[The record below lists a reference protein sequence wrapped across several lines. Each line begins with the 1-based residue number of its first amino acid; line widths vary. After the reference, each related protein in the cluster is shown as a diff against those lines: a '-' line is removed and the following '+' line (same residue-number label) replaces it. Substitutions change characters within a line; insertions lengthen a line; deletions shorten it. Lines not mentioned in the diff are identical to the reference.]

1 MPPQTDREIPDLI
14 GFAPPNGRVT
24 VPINSQPRLFAMLA
38 IPPLLLEFSS
48 HQLEVAETLIQV
60 GRLVV
65 IFFAARAI
73 AEVMVRLQL
82 PTILGELVAGV
93 LIGVSGLH
101 LIVPPETQAQL
112 AASVTSL
119 LGSLAQISP
128 EAVQEVYNETFPNL
142 QAVSQLGLFAL
153 LFLTGLES
161 ELDELVAVGLQAST
175 VAVAGVV
182 LPFAL
187 GTAGLYFLFHVP
199 LIPAVFAGAAM
210 TATSIGITASVFGEL
225 KWLKRKEGQIVIGA
239 AVLDDIIGIVILA
252 VVVAI
257 VGGGAFSIGPVLKL
271 CLAAVAFVAVALVLS
286 RTAAPAFD
294 WVVDQLKAPGDVAVA
309 SFLVLTFCC
318 FAAQAIGLE
327 AALGAFAAG
336 LILSASKHTHDID
349 AAVKPLVALFATVFF
364 VLIGT
369 GLDLSVLNPLDPANR
384 EGLVVAAFLLA
395 VAIAGKVAAGW
406 SYLSKEPTN
415 RLVVGL
421 GMMPRGEVGLIFLGL
436 GSQAGILTPALE
448 AAILLMVIG
457 TTFLAPILLR
467 LVIPREPGEGTTVT
481 AEQPV

>member
-1 MPPQTDREIPDLI
+1 
-14 GFAPPNGRVT
+14 
-24 VPINSQPRLFAMLA
+24 ML
-38 IPPLLLEFSS
+38 PPLALIAEISP
-48 HQLEVAETLIQV
+48 HQLEVAETLLQV
-60 GRLVV
+60 GRFLV
-65 IFFAARAI
+65 IFIAARAI

-101 LIVPPETQAQL
+101 LIVPPETQAQISGAL
-112 AASVTSL
+112 LSL
-119 LGSLAQISP
+119 LGSLAEIRP
-128 EAVQEVYNETFPNL
+128 DEVAEVYNETFPSL
-142 QAVSQLGLFAL
+142 QAVSQIGLFAL

-161 ELDELVAVGLQAST
+161 ELDELVAVGVQATT

-239 AVLDDIIGIVILA
+239 AVLDDILGIVILA

-257 VGGGAFSIGPVLKL
+257 VGGGSFSLGPVIKL
-271 CLAAVAFVAVALVLS
+271 GLAAVAFVVVALVLS
-286 RTAAPAFD
+286 RKAAPGFD

-309 SFLVLTFCC
+309 SFVVLTLCC

-369 GLDLSVLNPLDPANR
+369 GMDLSVLNPFDPANR
-384 EGLVVAAFLLA
+384 EGLIVAAFLLV
-395 VAIAGKVAAGW
+395 VAMLGKVAAGW
-406 SYLSKEPTN
+406 SYVSAEPTN

-436 GSQAGILTPALE
+436 GSQAGILSPALE

-467 LVIPREPGEGTTVT
+467 VVIPPTPAVVE
-481 AEQPV
+481 AEAV

>member
-1 MPPQTDREIPDLI
+1 
-14 GFAPPNGRVT
+14 
-24 VPINSQPRLFAMLA
+24 ML
-38 IPPLLLEFSS
+38 PPLALIAEISP
-48 HQLEVAETLIQV
+48 HQLEVVETLLQV
-60 GRLVV
+60 GRFLV
-65 IFFAARAI
+65 IFVVARAI

-101 LIVPPETQAQL
+101 LIVPPETQAQISG
-112 AASVTSL
+112 AALSL
-119 LGSLAQISP
+119 LASLAEIRP
-128 EAVQEVYNETFPNL
+128 DEVAEVYNETFPSL
-142 QAVSQLGLFAL
+142 QAVSQIGLFAL

-161 ELDELVAVGLQAST
+161 ELDELVAVGVQATT

-187 GTAGLYFLFHVP
+187 GTAGLYYLFHVP

-225 KWLKRKEGQIVIGA
+225 KWLKRTEGQIVIGA
-239 AVLDDIIGIVILA
+239 AVLDDILGIVILA

-257 VGGGAFSIGPVLKL
+257 VGGGSFSVGPVIKL
-271 CLAAVAFVAVALVLS
+271 GLAAVAFVAVALVLS
-286 RTAAPAFD
+286 RKAAPAFD

-309 SFLVLTFCC
+309 SFVVLTLCC

-369 GLDLSVLNPLDPANR
+369 GMDLSVLNPFEPANR
-384 EGLVVAAFLLA
+384 EGLIVAAFLLA

-406 SYLSKEPTN
+406 SYLSSEPTN

-467 LVIPREPGEGTTVT
+467 VVIPPEPAG
-481 AEQPV
+481 

>member
-1 MPPQTDREIPDLI
+1 MLPSPALIAEISP
-14 GFAPPNGRVT
+14 
-24 VPINSQPRLFAMLA
+24 
-38 IPPLLLEFSS
+38 
-48 HQLEVAETLIQV
+48 HQLEVAETLLQV
-60 GRLVV
+60 GRFLV
-65 IFFAARAI
+65 IFIVARAI
-73 AEVMVRLQL
+73 AELMVRLQL

-101 LIVPPETQAQL
+101 LIVPPETQAEISGAL
-112 AASVTSL
+112 LSL
-119 LGSLAQISP
+119 LGSLAEIRP
-128 EAVQEVYNETFPNL
+128 DEVREIYNETFPSL
-142 QAVSQLGLFAL
+142 QSVSQIGLFAL

-161 ELDELVAVGLQAST
+161 ELDELVAVGVQATT
-175 VAVAGVV
+175 VAVAGVL

-187 GTAGLYFLFHVP
+187 GTAGLVFLFHVP

-225 KWLKRKEGQIVIGA
+225 QWLKRKEGQIVIGA
-239 AVLDDIIGIVILA
+239 AVLDDILGIVILA

-257 VGGGAFSIGPVLKL
+257 VGGGSFTLGPVIKL
-271 CLAAVAFVAVALVLS
+271 GLAAVVFVAVALVLS
-286 RTAAPAFD
+286 RKAAPAFD

-309 SFLVLTFCC
+309 SFVVLTLCC

-369 GLDLSVLNPLDPANR
+369 GMDLSVLNPFDPANR
-384 EGLVVAAFLLA
+384 EGLIVAAFLLV
-395 VAIAGKVAAGW
+395 VAMLGKVAAGW
-406 SYLSKEPTN
+406 SYLSSEPTN

-436 GSQAGILTPALE
+436 GSQAGILSPALE

-457 TTFLAPILLR
+457 TTFLAPVLLR
-467 LVIPREPGEGTTVT
+467 VVIPTPPAT
-481 AEQPV
+481 AAEAA

>member
-1 MPPQTDREIPDLI
+1 M
-14 GFAPPNGRVT
+14 
-24 VPINSQPRLFAMLA
+24 
-38 IPPLLLEFSS
+38 IPPEVSAAS
-48 HQLEVAETLIQV
+48 PHQLEVAETLLQV
-60 GRLVV
+60 GCFLV
-65 IFFAARAI
+65 IFVAARTI
-73 AEVMVRLQL
+73 SELTVRLQL

-93 LIGVSGLH
+93 LVGASGLQ
-101 LIVPPETQAQL
+101 LIVPPDVQAQL
-112 AASVTSL
+112 SDGAANLVGALAGIGPDSVR
-119 LGSLAQISP
+119 
-128 EAVQEVYNETFPNL
+128 EVYEASFPNL
-142 QAVSQLGLFAL
+142 RAISQIGLFSL

-161 ELDELVAVGLQAST
+161 ELDELVAVGVQATT
-175 VAVAGVV
+175 VAVTGVV

-187 GTAGLYFLFHVP
+187 GTAGLVVFFHVP

-225 KWLKRKEGQIVIGA
+225 RWLKRKEGQIVIGA
-239 AVLDDIIGIVILA
+239 AVLDDILGIVILA

-257 VGGGAFSIGPVLKL
+257 VGGGAFSLAPLVKL

-286 RTAAPAFD
+286 RTAAPFFD
-294 WVVDQLKAPGDVAVA
+294 WVVDHLKAPGDVAVA
-309 SFLVLTFCC
+309 SFLVLTLCC

-336 LILSASKHTHDID
+336 LILSASKHTDAID
-349 AAVKPLVALFATVFF
+349 KAVKPLVALFATVFF

-369 GLDLSVLNPLDPANR
+369 GMDLSVLNPFNPANR
-384 EGLVVAAFLLA
+384 EGLLVAAFLLA
-395 VAIAGKVAAGW
+395 VAIVGKVAAGW
-406 SYLSKEPTN
+406 SYLSKEPTR

-436 GSQAGILTPALE
+436 GSQARILTPSLE

-467 LVIPREPGEGTTVT
+467 LVIGTEE
-481 AEQPV
+481 APVAASGQG

>member
-1 MPPQTDREIPDLI
+1 MLPPSALIAEISP
-14 GFAPPNGRVT
+14 
-24 VPINSQPRLFAMLA
+24 
-38 IPPLLLEFSS
+38 
-48 HQLEVAETLIQV
+48 HQMEVAETLIGV
-60 GRLVV
+60 GRFLV
-65 IFFAARAI
+65 IFIAARAI

-93 LIGVSGLH
+93 LIGASGLH
-101 LIVPPETQAQL
+101 LIVPPEAQAEISGAVL
-112 AASVTSL
+112 SL
-119 LGSLAQISP
+119 LGSLAEIRPQDVAEI
-128 EAVQEVYNETFPNL
+128 YNETFPSL
-142 QAVSQLGLFAL
+142 QAVSQIGLFAL

-161 ELDELVAVGLQAST
+161 ELDELVAVGVQATT
-175 VAVAGVV
+175 VAVAGVL

-187 GTAGLYFLFHVP
+187 GTAGLYYLFHVP

-239 AVLDDIIGIVILA
+239 AVLDDILGIVILA

-257 VGGGAFSIGPVLKL
+257 VGGGSFTIGPVIKL
-271 CLAAVAFVAVALVLS
+271 GLAAVAFVAVALVLS
-286 RTAAPAFD
+286 RKAAPAFD

-309 SFLVLTFCC
+309 SFVVLTLCC

-369 GLDLSVLNPLDPANR
+369 GMDLSVLNPFDPANR
-384 EGLVVAAFLLA
+384 EGLIVAAFLLV
-395 VAIAGKVAAGW
+395 VAMLGKVAAGW
-406 SYLSKEPTN
+406 SYLSSEPTN

-436 GSQAGILTPALE
+436 GSQAGILSPSLE

-467 LVIPREPGEGTTVT
+467 VVIPSTPATVSE
-481 AEQPV
+481 AV

>member
-1 MPPQTDREIPDLI
+1 
-14 GFAPPNGRVT
+14 
-24 VPINSQPRLFAMLA
+24 ML
-38 IPPLLLEFSS
+38 PPLALIAEISP
-48 HQLEVAETLIQV
+48 HQLEVAETLLQV
-60 GRLVV
+60 GRFLV
-65 IFFAARAI
+65 IFIAARAI

-101 LIVPPETQAQL
+101 LIVPPDTQAQISNAL
-112 AASVTSL
+112 LSL
-119 LGSLAQISP
+119 LGSLAEIRP
-128 EAVQEVYNETFPNL
+128 DEVAEIYNETFPSL
-142 QAVSQLGLFAL
+142 QSVSQIGLFAL

-161 ELDELVAVGLQAST
+161 ELDELVAVGVQATT

-239 AVLDDIIGIVILA
+239 AVLDDILGIVILA

-257 VGGGAFSIGPVLKL
+257 VGGGSFSIGPVIKL
-271 CLAAVAFVAVALVLS
+271 GLAAVAFVAVALVLS
-286 RTAAPAFD
+286 RKAAPAFD

-309 SFLVLTFCC
+309 SFVVLTLCC

-369 GLDLSVLNPLDPANR
+369 GMDLSVLNPFDPANR
-384 EGLVVAAFLLA
+384 EGLIVAAFLLA
-395 VAIAGKVAAGW
+395 VAMLGKVATGW
-406 SYLSKEPTN
+406 CYSSASPTN

-467 LVIPREPGEGTTVT
+467 LVIPSTPEVAAEPY
-481 AEQPV
+481 

>member
-1 MPPQTDREIPDLI
+1 MFLL
-14 GFAPPNGRVT
+14 
-24 VPINSQPRLFAMLA
+24 QPA
-38 IPPLLLEFSS
+38 LLEISP
-48 HQLEVAETLIQV
+48 HQLEVADTLLQV
-60 GRLVV
+60 GRFLV
-65 IFFAARAI
+65 IFIAARLI
-73 AEVMVRLQL
+73 AELMVRLQL
-82 PTILGELVAGV
+82 PTILGELIAGV

-101 LIVPPETQAQL
+101 LIVPPETQAHISSAL
-112 AASVTSL
+112 LSL
-119 LGSLAQISP
+119 LASLSDIRP
-128 EAVQEVYNETFPNL
+128 DDVQAIYNESFPSL
-142 QAVSQLGLFAL
+142 KAVSQIGLFAL

-161 ELDELVAVGLQAST
+161 ELDELVAVGVQATT
-175 VAVAGVV
+175 VAVAGVL

-239 AVLDDIIGIVILA
+239 AVLDDILGIVILA

-257 VGGGAFSIGPVLKL
+257 VGGGSFSLGPVIKL
-271 CLAAVAFVAVALVLS
+271 GLAAVAFVAVALVLS
-286 RTAAPAFD
+286 RKAAPAFD

-309 SFLVLTFCC
+309 SFVVLTLSC
-318 FAAQAIGLE
+318 FVAQAIGLE

-369 GLDLSVLNPLDPANR
+369 GMDLSVLNPFDASNR

-395 VAIAGKVAAGW
+395 VAMLGKVAAGW
-406 SYLSKEPTN
+406 SYISSEPTN

-436 GSQAGILTPALE
+436 GSQAGILSPALE

-457 TTFLAPILLR
+457 TTFLAPVLLR
-467 LVIPREPGEGTTVT
+467 LVIP
-481 AEQPV
+481 AEAEAAVLSSSP

>member
-1 MPPQTDREIPDLI
+1 
-14 GFAPPNGRVT
+14 
-24 VPINSQPRLFAMLA
+24 MLPV
-38 IPPLLLEFSS
+38 PPLLLEISS

-60 GRLVV
+60 GRFVV

-112 AASVTSL
+112 SAGVTGL
-119 LGSLAQISP
+119 VGSLAQISP
-128 EAVQEVYNETFPNL
+128 GAVQEVYNETFPSL
-142 QAVSQLGLFAL
+142 QSVSQLGLFAL

-161 ELDELVAVGLQAST
+161 ELDELVAVGVQAST

-257 VGGGAFSIGPVLKL
+257 VGGGAFSLGPVLKL

-286 RTAAPAFD
+286 RKAAPAFD
-294 WVVDQLKAPGDVAVA
+294 WVVDRLKAPGDVAVA
-309 SFLVLTFCC
+309 SFLVLTVCC

-336 LILSASKHTHDID
+336 LILSSSKHTHDID

-384 EGLVVAAFLLA
+384 EGLIVAAFLLA

-467 LVIPREPGEGTTVT
+467 LVIPREAGEGST
-481 AEQPV
+481 AVADQPA